1 MNAEGSF
8 TTVTGPLLI
17 KNAPDKVI
25 AQDVASFTVS
35 ADATNTLFVALTPGS
50 LRAQSNFASSTVIQ

>member
-35 ADATNTLFVALTPGS
+35 ADATNTLFVALTSFCRETLYFCWDMRVP
-50 LRAQSNFASSTVIQ
+50 Q